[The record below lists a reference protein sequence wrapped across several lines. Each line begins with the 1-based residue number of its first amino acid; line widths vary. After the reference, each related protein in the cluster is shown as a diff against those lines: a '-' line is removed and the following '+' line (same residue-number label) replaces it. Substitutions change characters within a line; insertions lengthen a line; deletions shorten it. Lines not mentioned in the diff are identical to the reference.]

1 MFKSNFLLGG
11 LTFIF
16 CVALAAEAI
25 HAQPPVTVRAQ
36 RVLVQAFTGPAMG
49 GLNDSSAVVDSTV
62 IDAGGSSTWNA
73 ADNYLA
79 DGSVGLSDGNT
90 CATLDLG
97 DVINQAKGTEEG
109 LFELRVTV
117 EQPTRADGDT
127 RPTWNSIGF
136 SQRELPFTNDH
147 WINRCLLYTSPSPRD

>member
-1 MFKSNFLLGG
+1 MFKSSFLLGG

-25 HAQPPVTVRAQ
+25 QAQPPVTVRAQ

-109 LFELRVTV
+109 LFELRVTI

-127 RPTWNSIGF
+127 
-136 SQRELPFTNDH
+136 
-147 WINRCLLYTSPSPRD
+147 CLLYTSPSPRDRTRSRMPSSA